1 MLHNPRYM
9 RLLLKIFLQ
18 FFIKAKSNFRRS
30 FLNKCSCS
38 KKLKNSSS
46 VYHAHFIFLEG
57 KYVWRKKSLKKSIFF
72 KIRSEKTIWA
82 TKRVIFS
89 RIFPLH
95 HIEKVYIP
103 HSSSIIPFPIPL
115 VTDALVSISIFS
127 CKITIIVRTYLL
139 TTYCY
144 LPYI

>member
-9 RLLLKIFLQ
+9 RLLLKIFLP

-46 VYHAHFIFLEG
+46 LYHAHFIFLKENMFDE
-57 KYVWRKKSLKKSIFF
+57 KKSLKKSIFF
-72 KIRSEKTIWA
+72 KIRSEKTICA

-103 HSSSIIPFPIPL
+103 HSSIIPFPIPL

-127 CKITIIVRTYLL
+127 GKITIIVRTYLL
-139 TTYCY
+139 TTYYY